1 MTTVEKLFKESGLEL
16 TEDLLTLIENN
27 NKKFKIPS
35 KVEAKINYISEEELL
50 TIHKDL
56 ITAKEIILSFL
67 SMFKETYLMSK
78 LSTGQEALGYKQFSS
93 KILLDRLRIGTSNN
107 YKQIIDLLIKYE
119 IIEKGRSYKVGERN
133 NEYRLTSTYF
143 GKGIV
148 DYQIKSKVI
157 LKRHNKL
164 ECVNLKKVLNC
175 KIATNELL
183 NRSLLKFP
191 TNEEAREH
199 LIKLESQGK
208 TNKKGK
214 RIRLK
219 ETVSPHDFG
228 DYVFVE
234 EYLIIL
240 DYLRQLTIP
249 IVASENGG
257 GRVITAFNFLPS
269 TLRSLVTFNGESLGE
284 VDYPCL
290 HPNIVNTL
298 YEGSGNTIT
307 HDNVADYLNISRQ
320 EAKVEHLSF
329 FNKSWDQMIKS
340 PLFEYYSEKEGGM
353 MSRLYEEK
361 KTMGYKL
368 TSKKCFEIETEMQ
381 RETIDCLRDRGVTC
395 FYVFDAIMVPK
406 EDIKIVKEVMNKT
419 AKKFNIKIKC

>member
-1 MTTVEKLFKESGLEL
+1 MATIEKLFKENGLEL

-56 ITAKEIILSFL
+56 ITAKELILSFL
-67 SMFKETYLMSK
+67 SMFKETYLISK
-78 LSTGQEALGYKQFSS
+78 QSTGQVALGYKQLSS
-93 KILLDRLRIGTSNN
+93 EVLRGRLDMGSKNI
-107 YKQIIDLLIKYE
+107 YKKVIDLTIKYG
-119 IIEKGRSYKVGERN
+119 IVEKGRNYKVGERH

-157 LKRHNKL
+157 LKRQNKL
-164 ECVNLKKVLNC
+164 EYSNLKKVLNC

-191 TNEEAREH
+191 TNEEARTH
-199 LIKLESQGK
+199 LIKLEAQGK
-208 TNKKGK
+208 TNKRGK

-219 ETVSPHDFG
+219 ETLSPHDYG
-228 DYVFVE
+228 DYVFIE

-240 DYLRQLTIP
+240 DYLKQLTIP

-269 TLRSLVTFNGESLGE
+269 ALRSLVTFNGEPLGE

-307 HDNVADYLNISRQ
+307 HDNVAEYLNISRQ
-320 EAKVEHLSF
+320 EAKIEHLSF
-329 FNKSWDQMIKS
+329 FNKDWNQMFKS
-340 PLFEYYSEKEGGM
+340 PLFKYYSEKEGNM
-353 MSRLYEEK
+353 MARLYEEK
-361 KTMGYKL
+361 KTMGYKS
-368 TSKKCFEIETEMQ
+368 TSRKCFEIETEMQ
-381 RETIDCLRDRGVTC
+381 RETISNLREKGVTC
-395 FYVFDAIMVPK
+395 FYIFDAIMAPK
-406 EDIKIVKEVMNKT
+406 EDIKIVKEAMDKT

>member
-1 MTTVEKLFKESGLEL
+1 MIIIEKLFKQHGLEL
-16 TEDLLTLIENN
+16 TEGLLTLIDNN
-27 NKKFKIPS
+27 NKKLKIPS
-35 KVEAKINYISEEELL
+35 KVEAKLEYITKEDLE
-50 TIHKDL
+50 TVHKNPA
-56 ITAKEIILSFL
+56 TAKELILIFL
-67 SMFKETYLMSK
+67 SMFKETYLLSK
-78 LSTGQEALGYKQFSS
+78 NSTGQVALGYKQLSS
-93 KILLDRLRIGTSNN
+93 EVLRERLNMGSKNI
-107 YKQIIDLLIKYE
+107 YKKVIDLTIKYG
-119 IIEKGRSYKVGERN
+119 IVEKGRNYKVGERH

-157 LKRHNKL
+157 LKRQNKL
-164 ECVNLKKVLNC
+164 EYSNLKKVLNC

-191 TNEEAREH
+191 TNEEAKAH
-199 LIKLESQGK
+199 LIKLEAQGK

-219 ETVSPHDFG
+219 ETLSPHDFG
-228 DYVFVE
+228 DYVFIE

-269 TLRSLVTFNGESLGE
+269 TLRSLVTFNGEPLGE

-298 YEGSGNTIT
+298 YEGSENTIT
-307 HDNVADYLNISRQ
+307 HDIVAEYLGISRQ
-320 EAKVEHLSF
+320 EAKIEHLSF
-329 FNKSWDQMIKS
+329 FNKEWNQMLKS
-340 PLFEYYSEKEGGM
+340 PLFKYYCEKEGGM

-361 KTMGYKL
+361 KVKGYKS
-368 TSKKCFEIETEMQ
+368 TSRKCFEIETEMQ
-381 RETIDCLRDRGVTC
+381 RETINCLRDKGVTC

-406 EDIKIVKEVMNKT
+406 EDIKIVKEIMNKT

>member
-1 MTTVEKLFKESGLEL
+1 MATIEKLFKENGLEL

-56 ITAKEIILSFL
+56 ITAKELILSFL
-67 SMFKETYLMSK
+67 SMFKETYLISK
-78 LSTGQEALGYKQFSS
+78 QSTGQVALGYKQLSS
-93 KILLDRLRIGTSNN
+93 EVLRKRLDMGPKNI
-107 YKQIIDLLIKYE
+107 YKKVIDLTIKYG
-119 IIEKGRSYKVGERN
+119 IVEKGRSYKVGERN

-157 LKRHNKL
+157 LKRQNKL
-164 ECVNLKKVLNC
+164 EYSNLKKVLNC

-191 TNEEAREH
+191 TNEEARAH
-199 LIKLESQGK
+199 LIKLEAQGK

-219 ETVSPHDFG
+219 ETLSPHDYG
-228 DYVFVE
+228 DYVFIE
-234 EYLIIL
+234 EYLVIL
-240 DYLRQLTIP
+240 DYLRELTIP
-249 IVASENGG
+249 IIASENGG

-269 TLRSLVTFNGESLGE
+269 TLRSLVTFNGEPLGE

-298 YEGSGNTIT
+298 YGGSGNTIT
-307 HDNVADYLNISRQ
+307 HDNVAEYLNISRQ

-329 FNKSWDQMIKS
+329 FNKSWSQMTKS
-340 PLFEYYSEKEGGM
+340 PLFKYYCEKEGNM
-353 MSRLYEEK
+353 MGRLYEEK
-361 KTMGYKL
+361 KTMGYKI
-368 TSKKCFEIETEMQ
+368 TSRKCFEIETEMQ
-381 RETIDCLRDRGVTC
+381 RETINCLRDKGVIC